1 MPALSKALV
10 LPPLRWFLAL
20 LKVVLVLLLIG
31 SFAHIG
37 WMLWDGFTEEL
48 DNESLKAH
56 VAVVF
61 GNEIMPDGKPSARL
75 KARLDRAI
83 ELYENAQV
91 ETIIVSG
98 GVDDEGHDEATIM
111 GRYLVRNGIPK
122 EVVEVDSLG
131 DNTFLTAANVKR
143 MLQYRTSHRLIVVIT
158 SYHHILR
165 AKLALKK
172 CGFNVVYGAYGRHFE
187 WRDIWYSIPKEL
199 VAYYRYL
206 NGECPDAVR
215 F

>member
-1 MPALSKALV
+1 MPALLKALV

-20 LKVVLVLLLIG
+20 LKVLLILLLVAAL
-31 SFAHIG
+31 AHIG
-37 WMLWDGFTEEL
+37 WMLWDGLTDEL
-48 DNESLKAH
+48 DNESRKAH

-61 GNEIMPDGKPSARL
+61 GNEILADGKPSPRL
-75 KARLDRAI
+75 KARLDKVI

-91 ETIIVSG
+91 ESIIVSG
-98 GVDDEGHDEATIM
+98 GVDDTGNDEATIM

-131 DNTFLTAANVKR
+131 DNTYLTAANVKR
-143 MLQYRTSHRLIVVIT
+143 MLQYRTSHRILVVVT

-165 AKLALKK
+165 AKLALNK
-172 CGFNVVYGAYGRHFE
+172 CGFSVVYGAYSRHFE
-187 WRDIWYSIPKEL
+187 WRDLWYSIPKEIA
-199 VAYYRYL
+199 AYYAYL
-206 NGECPDAVR
+206 NGDCPDAIR